1 MYVYVLKF
9 YKGLIKM
16 IQKIS
21 SRNLFLLLFLF
32 INLFF
37 LPLNL
42 AKAENRQETYQQLNL
57 FGDVFQRVQ
66 EQYVDEITDKKLIE
80 SAISGMLQSLDP
92 HSSYLSPDS
101 YKDMQVNTKGT
112 FGGLGIE
119 ITMEDGVVKVVSP
132 IDDTPA
138 ANAGMKSGDLIIGI
152 NGESIRGLSINEA
165 VSQLRGPIGSKV
177 IITVVRD
184 EKDPFE
190 IEIVRDV
197 IKIRSVRHNIIK
209 NIGYVR
215 LTTFSDTTTSGME
228 KSIIEIKKEIGDK
241 FQGLV
246 LDLRNNP
253 GGLLNQ
259 SISVADAFLNQGEIV
274 STQGRKEDDTS
285 RIFAK
290 KGDVING
297 KPLIVLINSGSASA
311 SEIVAGA
318 LKDHSRAIIV
328 GTRSF
333 GKGSVQSIIP
343 LAGNGAMRLTT
354 ARYYTP
360 SGISIQ
366 AKGIEPDI
374 LVEAG
379 ITELTKKSI
388 ENRREEN
395 LRGALDKK
403 EKLDEKKK
411 ENKTNLSPVEKLL
424 QDNQISRAIDL
435 IRGINLY
442 SNNFKT
448 TTTAKINK
456 KSILNKVSNANN

>member
-1 MYVYVLKF
+1 MIKKIPNYSLY
-9 YKGLIKM
+9 YKTNIFLTFFIIFNICLIV
-16 IQKIS
+16 QNFA
-21 SRNLFLLLFLF
+21 R
-32 INLFF
+32 
-37 LPLNL
+37 
-42 AKAENRQETYQQLNL
+42 AENRQETYKQLNL

-66 EQYVDEITDKKLIE
+66 EQYVEEVTEKKLIE
-80 SAISGMLQSLDP
+80 AAISGMLQSLDP
-92 HSSYLSPDS
+92 HSSYLSPES
-101 YKDMQVNTKGT
+101 YKDMQVKTKGK

-165 VSQLRGPIGSKV
+165 VSQLRGPVGSKV
-177 IITVVRD
+177 MITVIRNK
-184 EKDPFE
+184 EDPFE
-190 IEIVRDV
+190 IEIIRDV

-209 NIGYVR
+209 NIAYVR
-215 LTTFSDTTTSGME
+215 LTTFSDTTTSGLE
-228 KSIIEIKKEIGDK
+228 KSVDEIKKELGKK
-241 FQGLV
+241 FQGLI

-259 SISVADAFLNQGEIV
+259 SISVTDAFLNQGEIV
-274 STQGRKEDDTS
+274 STQGRKNDDTS

-290 KGDVING
+290 QGDIIKG
-297 KPLIVLINSGSASA
+297 KPIIVLINSGSASA

-360 SGISIQ
+360 SGVSIQ

-374 LVEAG
+374 IVEAG
-379 ITELTKKSI
+379 ITELNKQTS

-403 EKLDEKKK
+403 EKDARKDIA
-411 ENKTNLSPVEKLL
+411 NKPELTPVEKLL
-424 QDNQISRAIDL
+424 QDNQISRAVDL
-435 IRGINLY
+435 IRGINLF
-442 SNNFKT
+442 SNKKKRT
-448 TTTAKINK
+448 STAKVIK
-456 KSILNKVSNANN
+456 KPFKNKVSSFNN

>member
-1 MYVYVLKF
+1 M
-9 YKGLIKM
+9 IKM
-16 IQKIS
+16 LKMNNKKTI
-21 SRNLFLLLFLF
+21 LF
-32 INLFF
+32 IFF
-37 LPLNL
+37 IYAIIPLKTIN
-42 AKAENRQETYQQLNL
+42 ADTNRQETYKQLNL

-66 EQYVDEITDKKLIE
+66 EQYVEEVTDKKLIE

-92 HSSYLSPDS
+92 HSSYLSADS
-101 YKDMQVNTKGT
+101 YKDMQVKTKGK

-138 ANAGMKSGDLIIGI
+138 AKAGMKSGDLIIGVD
-152 NGESIRGLSINEA
+152 GESIRGLTINES
-165 VSQLRGPIGSKV
+165 VSKLRGPVGSKV

-184 EKDPFE
+184 KQDPYE
-190 IEIVRDV
+190 IEIKRDIIN
-197 IKIRSVRHNIIK
+197 IKSVKHNIIK

-215 LTTFSDTTTSGME
+215 LTTFSDTTTSGLE
-228 KSIIEIKKEIGDK
+228 KAITEIKKNIGNK
-241 FQGLV
+241 FQGLI

-274 STQGRKEDDTS
+274 STQGRNDDDTS
-285 RIFAK
+285 RVFAK
-290 KGDVING
+290 KGDLING
-297 KPLIVLINSGSASA
+297 QPLVVLINSGSASA

-318 LKDHSRAIIV
+318 LKDHSRAIII

-354 ARYYTP
+354 ARYFTP

-374 LVEAG
+374 IVEAG
-379 ITELTKKSI
+379 ATDFKKPKNN
-388 ENRREEN
+388 NRREEN
-395 LRGALDKK
+395 LRGALDKNKKSK
-403 EKLDEKKK
+403 ETEIVSDSEKPL
-411 ENKTNLSPVEKLL
+411 TPLEKLL
-424 QDNQISRAIDL
+424 QDNQISRAVDM
-435 IRGINLY
+435 IRGISLFNKNEL
-442 SNNFKT
+442 SQKT
-448 TTTAKINK
+448 VSAKN
-456 KSILNKVSNANN
+456 

>member
-1 MYVYVLKF
+1 MLKIILNKNNSF
-9 YKGLIKM
+9 
-16 IQKIS
+16 
-21 SRNLFLLLFLF
+21 F
-32 INLFF
+32 IILLFF
-37 LPLNL
+37 LNFLYFSMIEV
-42 AKAENRQETYQQLNL
+42 KAQNNRQETYKQLNL

-66 EQYVDEITDKKLIE
+66 EQYVEKITDKELIE

-92 HSSYLSPDS
+92 HSSYLSPES
-101 YKDMQVNTKGT
+101 YKDMQVKTKGA

-119 ITMEDGVVKVVSP
+119 ITMEDGFVKVVSP

-152 NGESIRGLSINEA
+152 DGESIKGLTINEA
-165 VSQLRGPIGSKV
+165 VSKLRGPVKSKV
-177 IITVVRD
+177 TITVVRED
-184 EKDPFE
+184 KDPFE
-190 IEIVRDV
+190 IEIIRDI
-197 IKIRSVRHNIIK
+197 IKIRSVKHEIIN

-228 KSIIEIKKEIGDK
+228 KSVKEIKKELGDK
-241 FQGLV
+241 FQGLI

-259 SISVADAFLNQGEIV
+259 SISVTDSFLNQGEIV
-274 STQGRKEDDTS
+274 STQGRKSDDTS

-290 KGDVING
+290 KGDIIDG

-318 LKDHSRAIIV
+318 LKDHARAIIV

-360 SGISIQ
+360 SGVSIQ

-374 LVEAG
+374 KVEAG
-379 ITELTKKSI
+379 ITELKKEKI

-403 EKLDEKKK
+403 DNKTKAK
-411 ENKTNLSPVEKLL
+411 ENEKPKISPVEKLL
-424 QDNQISRAIDL
+424 QDNQISRGVDL
-435 IRGINLY
+435 IKGIHLF
-442 SNNFKT
+442 SNNSKNT
-448 TTTAKINK
+448 STVNYNQLDK
-456 KSILNKVSNANN
+456 LNKNNTARNQ

>member
-1 MYVYVLKF
+1 MLK
-9 YKGLIKM
+9 
-16 IQKIS
+16 KIS
-21 SRNLFLLLFLF
+21 NYKIYYKIIIFLALFSVFNIYLSKQ
-32 INLFF
+32 
-37 LPLNL
+37 NL
-42 AKAENRQETYQQLNL
+42 AKAENRQETYKQLNL

-66 EQYVDEITDKKLIE
+66 EQYVEQVTDKKLIE
-80 SAISGMLQSLDP
+80 AAISGMLQSLDP
-92 HSSYLSPDS
+92 HSSYLNPES
-101 YKDMQVNTKGT
+101 YKDMQVKTKGK

-119 ITMEDGVVKVVSP
+119 ITMEEGVVKVVSP

-138 ANAGMKSGDLIIGI
+138 AKAGMKSGDLIIGI

-177 IITVVRD
+177 VITVVRD
-184 EKDPFE
+184 KKDPFE

-197 IKIRSVRHNIIK
+197 IKIRSVRHNVIN

-215 LTTFSDTTTSGME
+215 LTTFSDTTTSGLE
-228 KSIIEIKKEIGDK
+228 KSINEIKKELGEK
-241 FQGLV
+241 FQGLI

-259 SISVADAFLNQGEIV
+259 SISVTDAFLNQGEIV
-274 STQGRKEDDTS
+274 STQGRKDNDTS

-290 KGDVING
+290 KGDIING
-297 KPLIVLINSGSASA
+297 KPMIVLINSGSASA

-374 LVEAG
+374 IVEAG
-379 ITELTKKSI
+379 ITELNKQI
-388 ENRREEN
+388 PENRREEN

-403 EKLDEKKK
+403 EKDAKRDSDDKPVL
-411 ENKTNLSPVEKLL
+411 TPVEKLL
-424 QDNQISRAIDL
+424 QDNQISRAVDL
-435 IRGINLY
+435 IKGINLF
-442 SNNFKT
+442 SHKKRMT
-448 TTTAKINK
+448 ATAKIIK
-456 KSILNKVSNANN
+456 KSIQDKVSSFSN

>member
-1 MYVYVLKF
+1 MKKTVSIF
-9 YKGLIKM
+9 KM
-16 IQKIS
+16 
-21 SRNLFLLLFLF
+21 N
-32 INLFF
+32 FF
-37 LPLNL
+37 LAFFLAFNIFSIEKNL
-42 AKAENRQETYQQLNL
+42 AKAENRQETYKQLNL

-66 EQYVDEITDKKLIE
+66 EQYVEEITDKKLIE
-80 SAISGMLQSLDP
+80 AAISGMLQSLDP
-92 HSSYLSPDS
+92 HSSYLSPES
-101 YKDMQVNTKGT
+101 YKDMQVKTKGK

-138 ANAGMKSGDLIIGI
+138 ANAGMRSGDLIIGI

-177 IITVVRD
+177 VITVVRD
-184 EKDPFE
+184 QKDPFE
-190 IEIVRDV
+190 IEIIRDV

-215 LTTFSDTTTSGME
+215 LTTFSDTTTSGLE
-228 KSIIEIKKEIGDK
+228 KSVDKIKKELGER
-241 FQGLV
+241 FQGLI

-253 GGLLNQ
+253 GGLLDQ
-259 SISVADAFLNQGEIV
+259 SILVTDSFLNQGEIV
-274 STQGRKEDDTS
+274 STQGRKNDDTS

-290 KGDVING
+290 KGDIIDG
-297 KPLIVLINSGSASA
+297 KPMIVLINSGSASA

-374 LVEAG
+374 IVEAG
-379 ITELTKKSI
+379 ITELNKKI
-388 ENRREEN
+388 PENRREEN
-395 LRGALDKK
+395 LRGALDKSRK
-403 EKLDEKKK
+403 DTDKDSTDKPAL
-411 ENKTNLSPVEKLL
+411 TPIEKLL
-424 QDNQISRAIDL
+424 QDNQISRAVDL
-435 IRGINLY
+435 IRGINLF
-442 SNNFKT
+442 SNKKKIIS
-448 TTTAKINK
+448 TAKIIK
-456 KSILNKVSNANN
+456 IPVQNKVSNFSN

>member
-1 MYVYVLKF
+1 MLKIILNKNNSF
-9 YKGLIKM
+9 
-16 IQKIS
+16 
-21 SRNLFLLLFLF
+21 F
-32 INLFF
+32 IILLFF
-37 LPLNL
+37 LNFLYFSMIEV
-42 AKAENRQETYQQLNL
+42 KAQNNRQETYKQLNL

-66 EQYVDEITDKKLIE
+66 EQYVEEITDKELIE

-92 HSSYLSPDS
+92 HSSYLSPES
-101 YKDMQVNTKGT
+101 YKDMQVKTKGA

-119 ITMEDGVVKVVSP
+119 ITMEDGFVKVVSP

-152 NGESIRGLSINEA
+152 DGESIKGLTINEA
-165 VSQLRGPIGSKV
+165 VSKLRGPVKSKV
-177 IITVVRD
+177 TITVVRED
-184 EKDPFE
+184 KDPFE
-190 IEIVRDV
+190 IEIIRDI
-197 IKIRSVRHNIIK
+197 IKIRSVKHEIIN

-228 KSIIEIKKEIGDK
+228 KSVKEIKKELGDK
-241 FQGLV
+241 FQGLI

-259 SISVADAFLNQGEIV
+259 SISVTDSFLNQGEIV
-274 STQGRKEDDTS
+274 STQGRKSDDTS
-285 RIFAK
+285 RIFAQ
-290 KGDVING
+290 KGDIIDG

-318 LKDHSRAIIV
+318 LKDHARAIIV

-360 SGISIQ
+360 SGVSIQ

-374 LVEAG
+374 KVEAG
-379 ITELTKKSI
+379 ITELKKEKI

-403 EKLDEKKK
+403 DNKTKVK
-411 ENKTNLSPVEKLL
+411 ENEKSKISPVEKLL
-424 QDNQISRAIDL
+424 QDNQISRGVDL
-435 IRGINLY
+435 IKGIHLF
-442 SNNFKT
+442 SNNSKNTSTVNYNQLDKFNKNN
-448 TTTAKINK
+448 TARNQ
-456 KSILNKVSNANN
+456 

>member
-1 MYVYVLKF
+1 
-9 YKGLIKM
+9 
-16 IQKIS
+16 
-21 SRNLFLLLFLF
+21 
-32 INLFF
+32 
-37 LPLNL
+37 
-42 AKAENRQETYQQLNL
+42 
-57 FGDVFQRVQ
+57 
-66 EQYVDEITDKKLIE
+66 
-80 SAISGMLQSLDP
+80 
-92 HSSYLSPDS
+92 
-101 YKDMQVNTKGT
+101 
-112 FGGLGIE
+112 
-119 ITMEDGVVKVVSP
+119 MEDGVVKVVSR

-138 ANAGMKSGDLIIGI
+138 AKAGMKSGDLIIGI
-152 NGESIRGLSINEA
+152 NGESIRGLYINEA

-184 EKDPFE
+184 KKDPFE

-209 NIGYVR
+209 NIAYVR

-228 KSIIEIKKEIGDK
+228 KSINEIKKETGDK
-241 FQGLV
+241 FQGLI

-259 SISVADAFLNQGEIV
+259 SISVTDSFLNQGEIV
-274 STQGRKEDDTS
+274 STQGRKDDDTS

-290 KGDVING
+290 KGDVIDG

-374 LVEAG
+374 IVEAG
-379 ITELTKKSI
+379 ITEPTNKSL

-403 EKLDEKKK
+403 NKSNEKKK
-411 ENKTNLSPVEKLL
+411 ENVIELSPVEKLL
-424 QDNQISRAIDL
+424 QDNQISRAVDL
-435 IRGINLY
+435 IRGINLF
-442 SNNFKT
+442 SNNVKNT
-448 TTTAKINK
+448 STATINK
-456 KSILNKVSNANN
+456 KSILNKVSNAKN

>member
-1 MYVYVLKF
+1 M
-9 YKGLIKM
+9 IKM
-16 IQKIS
+16 LKMNNKKTI
-21 SRNLFLLLFLF
+21 LF
-32 INLFF
+32 IFF
-37 LPLNL
+37 IYAIIPL
-42 AKAENRQETYQQLNL
+42 KAINADTNRQETYKQLNL

-66 EQYVDEITDKKLIE
+66 EQYVEEVTDKKLIE

-92 HSSYLSPDS
+92 HSSYLSADS
-101 YKDMQVNTKGT
+101 YKDMQVKTKGK

-138 ANAGMKSGDLIIGI
+138 AKAGMKSGDLIIGVD
-152 NGESIRGLSINEA
+152 GESIRGLTINES
-165 VSQLRGPIGSKV
+165 VSKLRGPVGSKV

-184 EKDPFE
+184 KKDPYE
-190 IEIVRDV
+190 IEIKRDIIN
-197 IKIRSVRHNIIK
+197 IKSVKHNIIK

-215 LTTFSDTTTSGME
+215 LTTFSDTTTSGLE
-228 KSIIEIKKEIGDK
+228 KALTEIKKNIGNK
-241 FQGLV
+241 FQGLI

-274 STQGRKEDDTS
+274 STQGRNDDDTS
-285 RIFAK
+285 RVFAK
-290 KGDVING
+290 KGDLING
-297 KPLIVLINSGSASA
+297 QPLVVLINSGSASA

-318 LKDHSRAIIV
+318 LKDHSRAIII

-354 ARYYTP
+354 ARYFTP

-374 LVEAG
+374 IVEAG
-379 ITELTKKSI
+379 VTELKKAKND
-388 ENRREEN
+388 NRREEN
-395 LRGALDKK
+395 LRGALDKN
-403 EKLDEKKK
+403 KKSK
-411 ENKTNLSPVEKLL
+411 KTEIDSNSDSDKPLTPLEKLL
-424 QDNQISRAIDL
+424 QDNQISRAVDM
-435 IRGINLY
+435 IRGISLFNKNEL
-442 SNNFKT
+442 SQKT
-448 TTTAKINK
+448 VSAKN
-456 KSILNKVSNANN
+456 

>member
-1 MYVYVLKF
+1 
-9 YKGLIKM
+9 M
-16 IQKIS
+16 IE
-21 SRNLFLLLFLF
+21 
-32 INLFF
+32 
-37 LPLNL
+37 
-42 AKAENRQETYQQLNL
+42 AKAQNNRQETYKQLNL

-66 EQYVDEITDKKLIE
+66 EQYVEEITDKELIE

-92 HSSYLSPDS
+92 HSSYLSPES
-101 YKDMQVNTKGT
+101 YKDMQVKTKGA

-119 ITMEDGVVKVVSP
+119 ITMEDGFVKVVSP

-152 NGESIRGLSINEA
+152 DGESIKGLTINEA
-165 VSQLRGPIGSKV
+165 VSKLRGPVKSKV
-177 IITVVRD
+177 TITVVRED
-184 EKDPFE
+184 KDPFE
-190 IEIVRDV
+190 IEIIRDI
-197 IKIRSVRHNIIK
+197 IKIRSVKHEIIN

-228 KSIIEIKKEIGDK
+228 KSVKEIKKELGDK
-241 FQGLV
+241 FQGLI

-259 SISVADAFLNQGEIV
+259 SISVTDSFLNQGEIV
-274 STQGRKEDDTS
+274 STQGRKSDDTS

-290 KGDVING
+290 KGDIIDG

-318 LKDHSRAIIV
+318 LKDHARAIIV

-360 SGISIQ
+360 SGVSIQ

-374 LVEAG
+374 KVEAG
-379 ITELTKKSI
+379 ITELKK
-388 ENRREEN
+388 EKKDNRREEN

-403 EKLDEKKK
+403 DNKTKDK
-411 ENKTNLSPVEKLL
+411 ENEKPKISPVEKLL
-424 QDNQISRAIDL
+424 QDNQISRGVDL
-435 IRGINLY
+435 IKGIHLF
-442 SNNFKT
+442 SNNSKHTSTVNYNQLDKFNKNN
-448 TTTAKINK
+448 TARNQ
-456 KSILNKVSNANN
+456 

>member
-1 MYVYVLKF
+1 MLKIILNKNNSF
-9 YKGLIKM
+9 
-16 IQKIS
+16 
-21 SRNLFLLLFLF
+21 F
-32 INLFF
+32 IILLFF
-37 LPLNL
+37 LNFLYFSMIEV
-42 AKAENRQETYQQLNL
+42 KAQNNRQETYKQLNL

-66 EQYVDEITDKKLIE
+66 EQYVEEITDKELIE

-92 HSSYLSPDS
+92 HSSYLSPES
-101 YKDMQVNTKGT
+101 YKDMQVKTKGA

-119 ITMEDGVVKVVSP
+119 ITMEDGFVKVVSP

-152 NGESIRGLSINEA
+152 DGESIKGLTINEA
-165 VSQLRGPIGSKV
+165 VSKLRGPVKSKV
-177 IITVVRD
+177 TITVVRE

-190 IEIVRDV
+190 IEIIRDI
-197 IKIRSVRHNIIK
+197 IKIRSVKHEIIN

-228 KSIIEIKKEIGDK
+228 KSVKEIKKELGDK
-241 FQGLV
+241 FQGLI

-259 SISVADAFLNQGEIV
+259 SISVTDSFLNQGEIV
-274 STQGRKEDDTS
+274 STQGRKSDDTS

-290 KGDVING
+290 KGDIIDG

-318 LKDHSRAIIV
+318 LKDHARAIIV

-360 SGISIQ
+360 SGVSIQ

-374 LVEAG
+374 KVEAG
-379 ITELTKKSI
+379 ITELKKEKI

-403 EKLDEKKK
+403 DNKTKAK
-411 ENKTNLSPVEKLL
+411 ENEKPKISPVEKLL
-424 QDNQISRAIDL
+424 QDNQISRGVDL
-435 IRGINLY
+435 IKGIHLF
-442 SNNFKT
+442 SNNSKNTSTVNYNQLDKFNKNN
-448 TTTAKINK
+448 TARNQ
-456 KSILNKVSNANN
+456 

>member
-1 MYVYVLKF
+1 MLK
-9 YKGLIKM
+9 IKLN
-16 IQKIS
+16 KNNS
-21 SRNLFLLLFLF
+21 FF
-32 INLFF
+32 IILLFF
-37 LPLNL
+37 LNFLYFSMIG
-42 AKAENRQETYQQLNL
+42 AKAQNNRQETYKQLNL

-66 EQYVDEITDKKLIE
+66 EQYVEEITDKELIE

-92 HSSYLSPDS
+92 HSSYLSPES
-101 YKDMQVNTKGT
+101 YKDMQVKTKGT

-119 ITMEDGVVKVVSP
+119 ITMEDGFVKVVSP

-152 NGESIRGLSINEA
+152 DGESIKGLTINEA
-165 VSQLRGPIGSKV
+165 VSKLRGPVKSKV
-177 IITVVRD
+177 TITVVRE

-190 IEIVRDV
+190 IEIIRDI
-197 IKIRSVRHNIIK
+197 IKIRSVKHEIIN

-228 KSIIEIKKEIGDK
+228 KSVKEIKKELGDK
-241 FQGLV
+241 FQGLI

-259 SISVADAFLNQGEIV
+259 SISVTDSFLNQGEIV
-274 STQGRKEDDTS
+274 STQGRKSDDTS

-290 KGDVING
+290 KGDIIDG

-318 LKDHSRAIIV
+318 LKDHARAIIV

-360 SGISIQ
+360 SGVSIQ

-374 LVEAG
+374 KVEAG
-379 ITELTKKSI
+379 ITELKKEKI

-403 EKLDEKKK
+403 DNKTKAK
-411 ENKTNLSPVEKLL
+411 ENEKPKISPVEKLL
-424 QDNQISRAIDL
+424 QDNQISRGVDL
-435 IRGINLY
+435 IKGIHLF
-442 SNNFKT
+442 SNNSKNTSTVNYNQSDKFNKNN
-448 TTTAKINK
+448 TARNQ
-456 KSILNKVSNANN
+456 

>member
-1 MYVYVLKF
+1 MLKIILNKNNSF
-9 YKGLIKM
+9 
-16 IQKIS
+16 
-21 SRNLFLLLFLF
+21 F
-32 INLFF
+32 IILLFF
-37 LPLNL
+37 LNFLYFSMIEV
-42 AKAENRQETYQQLNL
+42 KAQNNRQETYKQLNL

-66 EQYVDEITDKKLIE
+66 EQYVEEITDKELIE

-92 HSSYLSPDS
+92 HSSYLSPES
-101 YKDMQVNTKGT
+101 YKDMQVKTKGA

-119 ITMEDGVVKVVSP
+119 ITMEDGFVKVVSP

-152 NGESIRGLSINEA
+152 DGESIKGLTINEA
-165 VSQLRGPIGSKV
+165 VSKLRGPVKSKV
-177 IITVVRD
+177 TITVVRED
-184 EKDPFE
+184 KDPFE
-190 IEIVRDV
+190 IEIIRDI
-197 IKIRSVRHNIIK
+197 IKIRSVKHEIIN

-228 KSIIEIKKEIGDK
+228 KSVKEIKKELGDK
-241 FQGLV
+241 FQGLI

-259 SISVADAFLNQGEIV
+259 SISVTDSFLNQGEIV
-274 STQGRKEDDTS
+274 STQGRKSDDTS

-290 KGDVING
+290 KGDIIDG

-318 LKDHSRAIIV
+318 LKDHARAIIV

-360 SGISIQ
+360 SGVSIQ

-374 LVEAG
+374 KVEAG
-379 ITELTKKSI
+379 ITELKKEKI

-403 EKLDEKKK
+403 DNKTKAK
-411 ENKTNLSPVEKLL
+411 ENEKPKISPVEKLL
-424 QDNQISRAIDL
+424 QDNQISRGVDL
-435 IRGINLY
+435 IKGIHLF
-442 SNNFKT
+442 SNNSKNTSTVNYNQLDKFNKNN
-448 TTTAKINK
+448 TARNQ
-456 KSILNKVSNANN
+456 

>member
-1 MYVYVLKF
+1 M
-9 YKGLIKM
+9 IKM
-16 IQKIS
+16 LKMNNKKTI
-21 SRNLFLLLFLF
+21 LF
-32 INLFF
+32 IFF
-37 LPLNL
+37 IYAIIPLKTIN
-42 AKAENRQETYQQLNL
+42 ADTNRQETYKQLNL

-66 EQYVDEITDKKLIE
+66 EQYVEEVTDKKLIE

-92 HSSYLSPDS
+92 HSSYLSADS
-101 YKDMQVNTKGT
+101 YKDMQVKTKGK

-138 ANAGMKSGDLIIGI
+138 AKAGMKSGDLIIGVD
-152 NGESIRGLSINEA
+152 GESIRGLTINES
-165 VSQLRGPIGSKV
+165 VSKLRGPVGSKV

-184 EKDPFE
+184 KQDPYE
-190 IEIVRDV
+190 IEIKRDIIN
-197 IKIRSVRHNIIK
+197 IKSVKHNIIK

-215 LTTFSDTTTSGME
+215 LTTFSDTTTSGLE
-228 KSIIEIKKEIGDK
+228 KAITEIKKNIGNK
-241 FQGLV
+241 FQGLI

-274 STQGRKEDDTS
+274 STQGRNDDDTS
-285 RIFAK
+285 RVFAK
-290 KGDVING
+290 KGDLING
-297 KPLIVLINSGSASA
+297 QPLVVLINSGSASA

-318 LKDHSRAIIV
+318 LKDHSRAIII

-354 ARYYTP
+354 ARYFTP

-374 LVEAG
+374 IVEAG
-379 ITELTKKSI
+379 ATDLKKPKNN
-388 ENRREEN
+388 NRREEN
-395 LRGALDKK
+395 LRGALDKNKKSK
-403 EKLDEKKK
+403 ETEIDSDSEKPL
-411 ENKTNLSPVEKLL
+411 TPLEKLL
-424 QDNQISRAIDL
+424 QDNQISRAVDM
-435 IRGINLY
+435 IRGISLFNKNEL
-442 SNNFKT
+442 SQKSVS
-448 TTTAKINK
+448 AKNWIK
-456 KSILNKVSNANN
+456 F

>member
-1 MYVYVLKF
+1 MTKKIYDNNMRYNVNI
-9 YKGLIKM
+9 LIA
-16 IQKIS
+16 
-21 SRNLFLLLFLF
+21 
-32 INLFF
+32 FF
-37 LPLNL
+37 LVFNLCLIDQNL
-42 AKAENRQETYQQLNL
+42 AKADNRQETYKQLNL

-66 EQYVDEITDKKLIE
+66 EQYVEKVTDKKLIE
-80 SAISGMLQSLDP
+80 AAISGMLQSLDP
-92 HSSYLSPDS
+92 HSSYLSPES
-101 YKDMQVNTKGT
+101 YKDMQVKTKGK

-165 VSQLRGPIGSKV
+165 VSQLRGPVGSKV
-177 IITVVRD
+177 VITVIRD
-184 EKDPFE
+184 KKDPFE
-190 IEIVRDV
+190 IEIIRDI
-197 IKIRSVRHNIIK
+197 IKIKSVRHNIIK

-215 LTTFSDTTTSGME
+215 LTTFSDTTTSGLE
-228 KSIIEIKKEIGDK
+228 KSVDKIKEKLGKK
-241 FQGLV
+241 FQGLI

-259 SISVADAFLNQGEIV
+259 SISVTDAFLSQGAIV
-274 STQGRKEDDTS
+274 STQGRKDDDTS

-290 KGDVING
+290 KGDIIDG
-297 KPLIVLINSGSASA
+297 KPMIVLINSGSASA

-374 LVEAG
+374 IVEAG
-379 ITELTKKSI
+379 ITEFNKELPK
-388 ENRREEN
+388 NRREEN

-403 EKLDEKKK
+403 ENDTKKDND
-411 ENKTNLSPVEKLL
+411 NKPELSQVEKLL
-424 QDNQISRAIDL
+424 QDNQISRAVDL
-435 IRGINLY
+435 IRGINLF
-442 SNNFKT
+442 SNKKKIT
-448 TTTAKINK
+448 STAKIIK
-456 KSILNKVSNANN
+456 KPIENKVSSFSN

>member
-1 MYVYVLKF
+1 M
-9 YKGLIKM
+9 IKM
-16 IQKIS
+16 LKMNNKKTI
-21 SRNLFLLLFLF
+21 LF
-32 INLFF
+32 IFF
-37 LPLNL
+37 IYAIIPLKTIN
-42 AKAENRQETYQQLNL
+42 ADTNRQETYKQLNL

-66 EQYVDEITDKKLIE
+66 EQYVEEVTDKKLIE

-92 HSSYLSPDS
+92 HSSYLSADS
-101 YKDMQVNTKGT
+101 YKDMQVKTKGK

-138 ANAGMKSGDLIIGI
+138 AKAGMKSGDLIIGVD
-152 NGESIRGLSINEA
+152 GESIRGLTINES
-165 VSQLRGPIGSKV
+165 VSKLRGPVGSKV

-184 EKDPFE
+184 KQDPYE
-190 IEIVRDV
+190 IEIKRDIIN
-197 IKIRSVRHNIIK
+197 IKSVKHNIIK

-215 LTTFSDTTTSGME
+215 LTTFSDTTTSGLE
-228 KSIIEIKKEIGDK
+228 KAISEIKKNIGNK
-241 FQGLV
+241 FQGLI

-274 STQGRKEDDTS
+274 STQGRNDDDTS
-285 RIFAK
+285 RVFAK
-290 KGDVING
+290 KGDLING
-297 KPLIVLINSGSASA
+297 QPLVVLINSGSASA

-318 LKDHSRAIIV
+318 LKDHSRAIII

-354 ARYYTP
+354 ARYFTP

-374 LVEAG
+374 IVEAG
-379 ITELTKKSI
+379 ATDFKKPKNN
-388 ENRREEN
+388 NRREEN
-395 LRGALDKK
+395 LRGALDKNKKSK
-403 EKLDEKKK
+403 ETEIDSDSEKPL
-411 ENKTNLSPVEKLL
+411 TPLEKLL
-424 QDNQISRAIDL
+424 QDNQISRAVDM
-435 IRGINLY
+435 IRGISLFNKNEL
-442 SNNFKT
+442 SQKT
-448 TTTAKINK
+448 VSAKN
-456 KSILNKVSNANN
+456 

>member
-1 MYVYVLKF
+1 MLKIILNKNNSF
-9 YKGLIKM
+9 FLI
-16 IQKIS
+16 
-21 SRNLFLLLFLF
+21 L
-32 INLFF
+32 LFF
-37 LPLNL
+37 LNFLYFSMIEV
-42 AKAENRQETYQQLNL
+42 KAQNNRQETYKQLNL

-66 EQYVDEITDKKLIE
+66 EQYVEEITDKELIE

-92 HSSYLSPDS
+92 HSSYLSPES
-101 YKDMQVNTKGT
+101 YKDMQVKTKGA

-119 ITMEDGVVKVVSP
+119 ITMEDGFVKVVSP

-152 NGESIRGLSINEA
+152 DGESIKGLTINEA
-165 VSQLRGPIGSKV
+165 VSKLRGPIKSKV
-177 IITVVRD
+177 TITVVRED
-184 EKDPFE
+184 KDPFE
-190 IEIVRDV
+190 IEIIRDI
-197 IKIRSVRHNIIK
+197 IKIRSVKHEIIN

-228 KSIIEIKKEIGDK
+228 KSVKEIKKELGDK
-241 FQGLV
+241 FQGLI

-259 SISVADAFLNQGEIV
+259 SISVTDSFLNQGEIV
-274 STQGRKEDDTS
+274 STQGRKSDDTS

-290 KGDVING
+290 KGDIIDG

-318 LKDHSRAIIV
+318 LKDHARAIIV

-360 SGISIQ
+360 SGVSIQ

-374 LVEAG
+374 KVEAG
-379 ITELTKKSI
+379 ITELKKEKI

-403 EKLDEKKK
+403 DNKTKAK
-411 ENKTNLSPVEKLL
+411 ENEKPKISPVEKLL
-424 QDNQISRAIDL
+424 QDNQISRGVDL
-435 IRGINLY
+435 IKGIHLF
-442 SNNFKT
+442 SNNSKNTSTVNYNQLDKFNKNN
-448 TTTAKINK
+448 TARNQ
-456 KSILNKVSNANN
+456 